1 MYLPLVGYLVVGL
14 YQKTKYDLKN
24 NKNKKP
30 TIMKLKALLFGAA
43 IFGASFFVTSTT
55 DNDHAKDP
63 IKKQAVDRST
73 IKIPVNG

>member
-1 MYLPLVGYLVVGL
+1 
-14 YQKTKYDLKN
+14 
-24 NKNKKP
+24 
-30 TIMKLKALLFGAA
+30 MKLKALLFGAA